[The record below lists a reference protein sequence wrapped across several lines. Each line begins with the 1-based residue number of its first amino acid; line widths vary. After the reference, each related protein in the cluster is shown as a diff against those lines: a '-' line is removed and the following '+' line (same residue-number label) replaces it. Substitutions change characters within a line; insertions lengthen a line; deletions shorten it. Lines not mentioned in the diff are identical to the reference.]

1 MGNKGRFFKQLRQT
15 AKRRTVTVKQF
26 RRQEAKRRRFVKQLR
41 QKAKRRN
48 GLKPSSSGDR
58 KRNEEKICQAV
69 EVESE
74 TKQGYSQVVQQIGSE
89 MRKRFVKQLRQKAK
103 RREGLKPS
111 RSGDRKRN
119 EKKICQAVEV
129 ESETKNRVKT
139 KQFRRQEAKRGKG
152 VMANYIVQ
160 VESKTRTEALQPSSS
175 GRRGNKAQQLRQK
188 GRKRET
194 QCIQKTGNEEKLL
207 KVD

>member
-41 QKAKRRN
+41 QKAKRR
-48 GLKPSSSGDR
+48 
-58 KRNEEKICQAV
+58 
-69 EVESE
+69 
-74 TKQGYSQVVQQIGSE
+74 
-89 MRKRFVKQLRQKAK
+89 
-103 RREGLKPS
+103 EGLKPS

-129 ESETKNRVKT
+129 ESETKKRVKT